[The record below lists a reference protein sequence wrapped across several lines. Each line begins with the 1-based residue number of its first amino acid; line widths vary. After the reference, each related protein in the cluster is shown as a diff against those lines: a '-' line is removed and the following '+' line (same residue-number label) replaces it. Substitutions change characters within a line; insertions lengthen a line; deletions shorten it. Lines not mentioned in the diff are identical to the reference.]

1 MHKAFLTRSIILAIA
16 ILFIAGAFIPANG
29 FKIESDKTNV
39 SANLFKGINN
49 QEFSTRLNQITEN
62 PLINNDHQSGSNIL
76 NKQSDN
82 PPMPLNTSD
91 PWWDTSWQYR
101 KEITI
106 SSSLVESPLN
116 NFPLLINISSD
127 SDLASHAQSNG
138 DDLVFTDVSGNIYH
152 HEIEYFNGTTGK
164 LVAWVNVTRLS
175 STADTVLYLYYG
187 NVTAENQQNAPGV
200 WDSYFMMVQH
210 LNEMSGLQYDSTIQ
224 GNDGNASV
232 TIQGSAPGI
241 IDGADEFDGVN
252 DYILVPNAPSLNF
265 GTNDFTFS
273 VWVKYNPQ
281 SNDNDIIRKG
291 NMNNGGSV
299 ANYKLELL
307 NNAISGTIQ
316 GSESGG
322 GGTVTS
328 PLTYSDNT
336 WHYVVFRRQAG
347 TLSLY
352 IDGAVRAST
361 AGVTK
366 NLTNPEKLSIGA
378 KDDLSEDFFAGTID
392 DLCMMNTA
400 RNLSW
405 INASYHSV
413 LGGYCSVGSEETA
426 GVPCWESRLNLTEP
440 DGAQDYVVFGEASDA
455 SDGVDEYDVPKP
467 GAPPPEPYIYAWFN
481 AGLSVPYNIL
491 WTDYRINTGSYKV
504 WNLSVMWAPVDFMSP
519 TNITISWNSSKIM
532 ESQYQS
538 VLLKDLESSVITD
551 MRSSSTFLYFAP
563 ANVLHHFQILCS
575 FQYHNSIP
583 VKNLWNLISLPFNQT
598 ISKMNISVNYLG
610 VNYTWQNAVTNHI
623 VVTSLYGWNRT
634 SQTYTLND
642 VIKPGQ
648 GYWMFAYFDCVL
660 WINSTVMN
668 SDVYATPLKMKWN
681 LIALPFNAPV
691 TKQDLMVVSGET
703 LYTWQ
708 EAVNNTIVLDSIY
721 VWAALTQ
728 NYGTTSLLNPC
739 QGFWMYAY
747 NDCILKKGT

>member
-1 MHKAFLTRSIILAIA
+1 MHKTFLTKTIILAIA
-16 ILFIAGAFIPANG
+16 VLFIAGAFIPANG
-29 FKIESDKTNV
+29 VKIASEKTNV
-39 SANLFKGINN
+39 SAHLLKGIHD
-49 QEFSTRLNQITEN
+49 QKFSTILDQSTEN
-62 PLINNDHQSGSNIL
+62 PLLNNDNQMSSHALDTKSHNS
-76 NKQSDN
+76 
-82 PPMPLNTSD
+82 PMPLNTSD
-91 PWWDTSWQYR
+91 PWWNTGWQYR

-106 SSSLVESPLN
+106 SSSLVGSSLT

-127 SDLASHAQSNG
+127 IDLATHAQSDG
-138 DDLVFTDVSGNIYH
+138 DDFVFTDVSGNKYN
-152 HEIEYFNGTTGK
+152 HEIEYFDGATGR
-164 LVAWVNVTRLS
+164 LVAWVNVTHLS

-187 NVTAENQQNAPGV
+187 NVTAENQQNVPGV

-210 LNEMSGLQYDSTIQ
+210 LNEVSGLHYDSTIH
-224 GNDGNASV
+224 GNDGTPSV
-232 TIQGSAPGI
+232 TIQGSAAGR
-241 IDGADEFDGVN
+241 IDGADEFDGVDDN
-252 DYILVPNAPSLNF
+252 ILIPHNPSLNF
-265 GTNDFTFS
+265 GSNDFTIS
-273 VWVKYNPQ
+273 VWVKYSPQ
-281 SNDNDIIRKG
+281 SNDNDILRKG

-316 GSESGG
+316 GSEAGG

-328 PLTYSDNT
+328 PLTYSDDA
-336 WHYVVFRRQAG
+336 WHYVVFIRQTG

-352 IDGAVRAST
+352 VDGAMTASV

-366 NLTNPEKLSIGA
+366 NLTNSEKLSIGA
-378 KDDLSEDFFAGTID
+378 KDDLSEDFFDGTID
-392 DLCMMNTA
+392 DLCVMNAA

-405 INASYHSV
+405 ITASYRST
-413 LGGYCSVGSEETA
+413 LSGYCGFGSEETA
-426 GVPCWESRLNLTEP
+426 SVPLWDSRLNLTEP

-455 SDGVDEYDVPKP
+455 SDGVDGYDIPKP
-467 GAPPPEPYIYAWFN
+467 GSPPPEPYIYAWFN
-481 AGLSVPYNIL
+481 AGLSAPYNFL
-491 WTDYRINTGSYKV
+491 WADYRLNTGSFKV
-504 WNLSVMWAPVDFMSP
+504 WNLSVIWAPTDTVSP

-532 ESQYQS
+532 ENRFQS
-538 VLLKDLESSVITD
+538 VLLKDLESSVVTD
-551 MRSSSTFLYFAP
+551 MRSYSTYLYFAP

-575 FQYHNSIP
+575 YQYHHSIP

-610 VNYTWQNAVTNHI
+610 ANYTWQNAVTNHI

-634 SQTYTLND
+634 TQTYTLND
-642 VIKPGQ
+642 VIQPGQ

-660 WINSTVMN
+660 WVNSTVMN

-681 LIALPFNAPV
+681 LIALPFNNPV
-691 TKQDLMVVSGET
+691 AKQDLTIVSGGI

-708 EAVNNTIVLDSIY
+708 DAVNNTLVLDSIY
-721 VWAALTQ
+721 IWAALTQ